1 MRILHTSDWHL
12 GRLLFQQSLLEDQ
25 ALLLDQVY
33 DALVDKRADVLIIAG
48 DIFDRA
54 NPKRES
60 VKLFDDFVTRVQRTT
75 RAALVIIPGNH
86 DAPERIGY
94 GNALHNQE
102 RVLVR
107 GPVGQKVPPLI
118 LKDAHGD
125 VAFSALPFSEVFAA
139 RAAFGDDA
147 ISSPAD
153 VMKAQ
158 VAEARL
164 DVPDGARWVVV
175 AHAFVAGSAT
185 SESERPL
192 TQVGGVE
199 TVAPAVFEG
208 AHYVA
213 LGHIHRAQSAG
224 APHIRY
230 CGSWMGFGFDEA
242 GDQKSMSLVDLDAE
256 GGVTIETIPLVPVRA
271 LEVICGSFAE
281 LRLQGAAA
289 PSEDFIKAVI
299 TDEGGLI
306 APADTLR
313 EFYPNLMQIER
324 PNRGRGTAT
333 SSAPTSHDRNDPAQ
347 VIDAFVA
354 YVRDDASPPE
364 KALVAET
371 LEQVRLEAESH

>member
-1 MRILHTSDWHL
+1 M
-12 GRLLFQQSLLEDQ
+12 
-25 ALLLDQVY
+25 
-33 DALVDKRADVLIIAG
+33 
-48 DIFDRA
+48 
-54 NPKRES
+54 
-60 VKLFDDFVTRVQRTT
+60 
-75 RAALVIIPGNH
+75 
-86 DAPERIGY
+86 
-94 GNALHNQE
+94 
-102 RVLVR
+102 R

-118 LKDAHGD
+118 LKDVHGE

-139 RAAFGDDA
+139 RAAFGDDT

-158 VAEARL
+158 VAEARQ
-164 DVPDGARWVVV
+164 DVPVGARWVVA

-213 LGHIHRAQSAG
+213 LGHIHRAQNAG

-242 GDQKSMSLVDLDAE
+242 GDQKSMSLIEMDAK
-256 GGVTIETIPLVPVRA
+256 GGVTFEPLPLVPHRA
-271 LEVICGSFAE
+271 LKVISGSFAD
-281 LRLQGAAA
+281 LRMQGAVS
-289 PSEDFIKAVI
+289 PSQDFVKAII
-299 TDEGGLI
+299 TDEGGLF

-313 EFYPNLMQIER
+313 EYYPNLMQIER

-333 SSAPTSHDRNDPAQ
+333 SSAPTNHDRNDPAQ

-354 YVRDDASPPE
+354 YVRDEAKAPE
-364 KALVAET
+364 KALVAEIFWRASSRSRNKSGRPPSRGPGRSST
-371 LEQVRLEAESH
+371 

>member
-25 ALLLDQVY
+25 AVLLDQVF
-33 DALVDKRADVLIIAG
+33 DALVDSRADVLIIAG

-75 RAALVIIPGNH
+75 KAALVIIPGNH

-94 GNALHNQE
+94 GNALHDRG

-107 GPVGQKVPPLI
+107 GPVGQKVPPLV
-118 LKDAHGD
+118 LEDAYGK

-158 VAEARL
+158 IAEARL
-164 DVPDGARWVVV
+164 DVPTGARWVVA
-175 AHAFVAGSAT
+175 AHAFVAGSVT

-213 LGHIHRAQSAG
+213 LGHIHKAQSAG

-242 GDQKSMSLVDLDAE
+242 GDQKSMSLVELGADGSVKIDTL
-256 GGVTIETIPLVPVRA
+256 PLAPHRA
-271 LEVICGSFAE
+271 LKVISGSFAD
-281 LRLQGAAA
+281 LRIQGSTA
-289 PSEDFIKAVI
+289 PSQDFVKAII

-313 EFYPNLMQIER
+313 EFYPNLLQIER
-324 PNRGRGTAT
+324 PNRGRGTTTA
-333 SSAPTSHDRNDPAQ
+333 SAPTNHDRNDPAQ

-354 YVRDDASPPE
+354 YVRDEAKAPE

-371 LEQVRLEAESH
+371 LEHLRLEAESH

>member
-12 GRLLFQQSLLEDQ
+12 GRLLFQQSLLDDQ
-25 ALLLDQVY
+25 ALLLEQVY
-33 DALVDKRADVLIIAG
+33 NALVENRADVLIIAG

-75 RAALVIIPGNH
+75 NAALVIIPGNH

-94 GNALHNQE
+94 GNALHDAE

-107 GPVGQKVPPLI
+107 GPVGQKVPPLV
-118 LKDAHGD
+118 LEDGHGK
-125 VAFSALPFSEVFAA
+125 VVFSALPFSEVFAA
-139 RAAFGDDA
+139 RAAFGDDT
-147 ISSPAD
+147 ISTPAD
-153 VMKAQ
+153 VLKAQ
-158 VAEARL
+158 MAEARSEIPPG
-164 DVPDGARWVVV
+164 VRWVIA

-199 TVAPAVFEG
+199 TVTPAVFEG

-242 GDQKSMSLVDLDAE
+242 GVQKSMSLVDLDAH
-256 GGVTIETIPLVPVRA
+256 GRVVIEPIPLVPHRA
-271 LEVICGSFAE
+271 LKVVTGNFAE
-281 LRLQGAAA
+281 LRRQGAAA
-289 PSEDFIKAVI
+289 PSEDFVKAII

-324 PNRGRGTAT
+324 PNRGRGAAT
-333 SSAPTSHDRNDPAQ
+333 SSAPTGHDRNDPAQ
-347 VIDAFVA
+347 VVDAFLS
-354 YVRDDASPPE
+354 YVRDEPNEPE
-364 KALVAET
+364 RALVAET
-371 LEQVRLEAESH
+371 LEQLRLEAESH